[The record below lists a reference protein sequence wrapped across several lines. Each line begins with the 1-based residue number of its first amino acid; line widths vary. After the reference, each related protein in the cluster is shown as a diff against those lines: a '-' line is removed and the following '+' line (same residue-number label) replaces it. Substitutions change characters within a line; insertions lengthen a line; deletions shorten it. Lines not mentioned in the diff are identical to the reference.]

1 MRCLAMSLA
10 MALAVSGEGAGQI
23 EIEVSEITPAI
34 GDTIVEKVQFVQ
46 VEGEVEGTDLEG
58 QFALLGIDISTT
70 TGPQTWDFTIGPPE
84 IEGAGE
90 MRSAIRRRSLVPSRW
105 LRTASREP
113 TTLPVS

>member
-1 MRCLAMSLA
+1 MRYLAMSLA

-70 TGPQTWDFTIGPPE
+70 QDRRPGTSPL
-84 IEGAGE
+84 AH
-90 MRSAIRRRSLVPSRW
+90 RRSKGQER
-105 LRTASREP
+105 
-113 TTLPVS
+113 